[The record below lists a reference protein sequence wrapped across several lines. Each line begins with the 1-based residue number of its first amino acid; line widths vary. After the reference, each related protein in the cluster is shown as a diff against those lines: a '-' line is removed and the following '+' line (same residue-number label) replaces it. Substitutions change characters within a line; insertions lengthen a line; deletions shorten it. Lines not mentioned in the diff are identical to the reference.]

1 MNKFKDKRSL
11 VAAACVSA
19 ALLVSAVLLAVN
31 LSPSVNAVFSSGSA
45 DLARLTVNVVEG
57 YSEAPIA
64 GAKVV
69 IVETGK
75 AYETNENGMTGII
88 EVPFVRDTRY
98 DRILQ
103 KPWGEVS
110 LIIYKDGF
118 VPMRFFTFSCSKAR
132 HAKVSK
138 YCFSS
143 TMKGKS
149 THPFPSLKAQAE
161 FGSTN
166 WSKCISQKYPNIC
179 SFRDS

>member
-1 MNKFKDKRSL
+1 MDKVKDKRSL

-19 ALLVSAVLLAVN
+19 ALLISAILLTVN

-118 VPMRFFTFSCSKAR
+118 VPYALFYLQLLKGQTREGVKILLFEHDEGEINAPFSIIE
-132 HAKVSK
+132 
-138 YCFSS
+138 
-143 TMKGKS
+143 G
-149 THPFPSLKAQAE
+149 PSRVWVNKLVEMYQPK
-161 FGSTN
+161 
-166 WSKCISQKYPNIC
+166 IP
-179 SFRDS
+179 